1 MLKIANSQPVAII
14 DVRSKQEYKEG
25 HIDGAINIP
34 LFDIKRDI
42 QTYVADKN
50 TIVILYC
57 DAGVRS
63 RKAQKILISL
73 GYRNAYN
80 LEL

>member
-1 MLKIANSQPVAII
+1 MLI

-25 HIDGAINIP
+25 HLDGSINIP

-42 QTYVADKN
+42 INYVKDKKKV
-50 TIVILYC
+50 IVVYC
-57 DAGVRS
+57 DAGIRS
-63 RKAQKILISL
+63 LKAQKVLNAQ
-73 GYRNAYN
+73 GYTNVYN

>member
-1 MLKIANSQPVAII
+1 MLI

-25 HIDGAINIP
+25 HLDGSINIP

-42 QTYVADKN
+42 INYVKDKKKV
-50 TIVILYC
+50 IVVYC
-57 DAGVRS
+57 DAGIRS
-63 RKAQKILISL
+63 LNAQKVLNAQ
-73 GYRNAYN
+73 GYTNVYN

>member
-1 MLKIANSQPVAII
+1 MIKMLRAQSIMLI

-25 HIDGAINIP
+25 HLDGSINIP

-42 QTYVADKN
+42 INYVKDKKKV
-50 TIVILYC
+50 IVVYC
-57 DAGVRS
+57 DAGIRS
-63 RKAQKILISL
+63 LKAQKVLNAQ
-73 GYRNAYN
+73 GYTNVYN